1 MKIENLSPEEI
12 NAKHYSACLDSVSLI
27 TNGKPEIQSDSEW
40 KDSVK
45 RNSDHLEL
53 MLEKD
58 FWTTE
63 DLTPIS
69 NAVKLAKTILA

>member
-1 MKIENLSPEEI
+1 
-12 NAKHYSACLDSVSLI
+12 
-27 TNGKPEIQSDSEW
+27 
-40 KDSVK
+40 VK

-63 DLTPIS
+63 NLTPIS
-69 NAVKLAKTILA
+69 DAVTLAKSILT

>member
-1 MKIENLSPEEI
+1 MPIENLSPEEI

-27 TNGKPEIQSDSEW
+27 TNGKLETQSDSEW
-40 KDSVK
+40 RDSVK

-53 MLEKD
+53 MLGKD

-63 DLTPIS
+63 NLTPIS
-69 NAVKLAKTILA
+69 DAVTLAKSILT